1 VVRIAVTGVSGDVGG
16 FVGRELAEAG
26 HHVVGVDLREP
37 SGLRLERFAHAD
49 VGAPPEL
56 AAAFAG
62 CDAVVHL
69 AAVRDPGIVPDAQ
82 LFQVNVVGTFNALEA
97 AVAAGVRRFVLA
109 SSEAVIGLAP
119 PGAVPDFL
127 PIDEQHPLRP
137 ADVYALSK
145 VLGEDLCRSYADR
158 GALSTICLRTAYVY
172 SLAWREDALASLAS
186 ETRGRAGLWSYV
198 DARDAARA
206 YRLACEAEDVRHE
219 ALFIVAED
227 LRSLAP
233 TADVLER
240 HFPGVPVRAPLPA
253 FGPVISGARAQAVL
267 GFTPLHR
274 WRDDLA
280 AANVAVVA

>member
-1 VVRIAVTGVSGDVGG
+1 VRIAVTGVAGDVGG
-16 FVGRELAEAG
+16 FVARELAGAG
-26 HHVVGVDLREP
+26 HAVVGVDLREP
-37 SGLRLERFAHAD
+37 TGLPLQRFARAD

-56 AAAFAG
+56 ETAFAD

-97 AVAAGVRRFVLA
+97 AVASGVRRFVLA
-109 SSEAVIGLAP
+109 SSEAVIGLAA
-119 PGAVPDFL
+119 PGAVPDYV

-158 GALSTICLRTAYVY
+158 GALSTVCLRTAYVY
-172 SLAWREDALASLAS
+172 SLAWRDDALASLAS
-186 ETRGRAGLWSYV
+186 ETRGRAGVWSYV

-206 YRLACEAEDVRHE
+206 YRLACEAEIAGHE
-219 ALFIVAED
+219 ALFVVAED

-240 HFPGVPVRAPLPA
+240 HFPGVPVRAPLA
-253 FGPVISGARAQAVL
+253 DFGPVISGARAQAVL

-274 WRDDLA
+274 WRDELSPSD
-280 AANVAVVA
+280 VAVVA